1 MLNAAGKAKFRPFT
15 QAREIR
21 GEGAA
26 MADAIAMAAPP
37 DTPAYG
43 KGGSVDWEGFHCLC
57 FAGQMIVSKVPVSF
71 CLTINW
77 NGPDDK
83 VAAMMQAYIAGAA
96 DVLAETA
103 QAVG

>member
-1 MLNAAGKAKFRPFT
+1 
-15 QAREIR
+15 
-21 GEGAA
+21 
-26 MADAIAMAAPP
+26 MAQLLTVVPLSRAPLA
-37 DTPAYG
+37 D
-43 KGGSVDWEGFHCLC
+43 
-57 FAGQMIVSKVPVSF
+57 QMIVSKVPVSF

>member
-1 MLNAAGKAKFRPFT
+1 
-15 QAREIR
+15 
-21 GEGAA
+21 
-26 MADAIAMAAPP
+26 MAQLLTVVPLSRAP
-37 DTPAYG
+37 
-43 KGGSVDWEGFHCLC
+43 L
-57 FAGQMIVSKVPVSF
+57 AGQMKVPVSF

-77 NGPDDK
+77 NGRDDK

>member
-1 MLNAAGKAKFRPFT
+1 MPSRRRRIPRPT
-15 QAREIR
+15 AR
-21 GEGAA
+21 AV
-26 MADAIAMAAPP
+26 
-37 DTPAYG
+37 
-43 KGGSVDWEGFHCLC
+43 SVDWEGFHCLA